1 MEKERMRI
9 YLIRHSNAVD
19 IEAADLE
26 PDEQRPLSE
35 KGREKMKN
43 IACALKALGVKPNLI
58 VSSSY
63 VRAEQSAQI
72 LKKVLECKKD
82 VAITKV
88 LVPFGDPSEIIGE
101 INERYTVDELILVG
115 HEPCLSGLIG
125 AMASS
130 APEILITLK
139 YGGVCCLSADDLRMQ
154 RVAAIDWILTPK
166 ILSHV
171 ARSTFH

>member
-1 MEKERMRI
+1 MKI

-19 IEAADLE
+19 LESADLE

-43 IACALKALGVKPNLI
+43 IACALKVLGIKPNLI
-58 VSSSY
+58 VSSPY

-72 LKKVLECKKD
+72 LKKALECKKD
-82 VAITKV
+82 VAITDA
-88 LVPFGDPSEIIGE
+88 LVPFGDANDIIGE
-101 INERYTVDELILVG
+101 INEKFSVDELILVG

-125 AMASS
+125 ALVSG
-130 APEILITLK
+130 APEIFITLK

-154 RVAAIDWILTPK
+154 RVGAIDWILTPK
-166 ILSHV
+166 ILSHI
-171 ARSTFH
+171 ARSSSH